1 MIYFV
6 SGATGFLGGRVV
18 ELLLQRGDQVI
29 AFGRNP
35 HALKRLEALGA
46 RAVQG
51 DLTDVD
57 ILIKS
62 IPEGGSVIHCGALS
76 TPWAKKEDY
85 LQANVN
91 GTEILCSVS
100 LKKRVN
106 RFVHISTPS
115 IYVERFAKENILESD
130 PLPSVMI
137 NDYANTKLLAEKVV
151 ENYVQQGLSALILR
165 PQGIFGPRDTAII
178 PRLIRVAQKGFVPV
192 MNEGV
197 KIDLTYV
204 DNVVHAIFCALR
216 AQDQYVGEKY
226 NITNGEP
233 VDQLLTLEY
242 LLEKL
247 GYRVKRKWIP
257 NSRAWFLA
265 GILEWV
271 YRTFALQ
278 GEPILTRY
286 SVCTLAFTRTLSIEK
301 ARRELG
307 YDPQVSMIEG
317 LERTI
322 PWFAQL
328 HS

>member
-1 MIYFV
+1 
-6 SGATGFLGGRVV
+6 
-18 ELLLQRGDQVI
+18 
-29 AFGRNP
+29 
-35 HALKRLEALGA
+35 
-46 RAVQG
+46 
-51 DLTDVD
+51 
-57 ILIKS
+57 
-62 IPEGGSVIHCGALS
+62 
-76 TPWAKKEDY
+76 
-85 LQANVN
+85 
-91 GTEILCSVS
+91 
-100 LKKRVN
+100 
-106 RFVHISTPS
+106 
-115 IYVERFAKENILESD
+115 VERFAKENILESD